1 MALISPGIQVT
12 VTDETNFLPA
22 ATNSVPFILIAT
34 AENKPS
40 SSGPGIA
47 PGTLASNAN
56 NTFLITSQRELV
68 NTFGNPAFYT
78 TATGT
83 PLNGYELNE
92 YGLLAAYSVLGI
104 SNRAYIQRA
113 NIDLGELIGTLTRPS
128 GSPAA
133 GAYWLDTSE
142 SVIGIFEWNAQ
153 TGLFSKKDPIVV
165 DRDSDLDT
173 VFVGGVES
181 KVPKT
186 SVGSIGDYAIV
197 VVNSSNPVYYKNQ
210 QNEWVLVG
218 SNEWKSSWPTVL
230 GSVTSPIIET
240 DLTLTINGE
249 FINIA
254 AAESLSQIV
263 DAIDNAGVTG
273 VSAQIVNGRL
283 AFFADSSA
291 ASDGSSEDGAI
302 DIFGTVLAVVGIEEG
317 RYETIEL
324 QQSRHTQ
331 IPKWRTTDPRPT
343 GSVWHKTTPV
353 NLGTDLSLKQ
363 FDSESATF
371 VQRNAPLFLSRA
383 AANFELD
390 PAAGGRNIPVN
401 TVFALIDPSENG
413 TFTLKL
419 YRRSQEGT
427 TIITGTQIDP
437 TMEDGD
443 QIEISVSQSGSSEL
457 TNPVLIEVTGTTAA
471 DFAANISA
479 AGIPNIT
486 AAVTPT
492 GQFQLTHTQGGI
504 IKVTE
509 VIGNPLSDVGITT
522 DLVTVEQGN
531 TVDDFWLSAWTALSY
546 DAATSAPG
554 QDPVNGQKWYWTAI
568 DQIDIMVSDGQNWRG
583 YRNVVEDIR
592 GFNLSLTDS
601 LGPIA
606 AGSAP
611 RTQRDGSDLVYGD
624 LWVDTSDLENY
635 PRIYR
640 WEPVDNVDRW
650 VLLDNSD
657 QTTENGIVF
666 ADARW
671 SNNNSTDPVVDPIIP
686 ISAMSVS
693 DYLDLDAP
701 SPLLYPEGTLLFN
714 TRRSGY
720 NVKEFRVNYFNAA
733 TFPGFIDQNPAAWV
747 TAVGNRNDGSPYMG
761 RKAVRQ
767 LIVQAMKSAV
777 DTNTDIRED
786 QRQFNLIAAPGYPE
800 LIDNM
805 VALNNERRNTAFV
818 IGDTP
823 LRLTPDGNSI
833 LQWAAG
839 QGDPADILTTSDPYM
854 GVFYPSCQT
863 FDLSNNSVVQPASHM
878 MLRTFIRNDN
888 VAFPWLAP
896 AGQRRGT
903 VDNARSLGY
912 VDPVTGSFVPTGLRA
927 GLRDTLYENRIN
939 PITFIPGAGITNFG
953 NKTTQGI
960 PSALDRINVAR
971 LVAFIRGRLEL
982 LAAGFLFEPND
993 TITRNEVKNAVE
1005 SLLNDLVAKR
1015 GIYDYLVVCDESNN
1029 TPSRIDRN
1037 ELYVDIAIEPVKAVE
1052 FIYIP
1057 VRIKNT
1063 GEIAAGTIPPSQAI

>member
-12 VTDETNFLPA
+12 ITDESNYLPS

-40 SSGPGIA
+40 ASGPGVA

-104 SNRAYIQRA
+104 SNRAYVQRA
-113 NIDLGELIGTLTRPS
+113 NIDLGELIGTLVRPS
-128 GSPAA
+128 GSPEP

-153 TGLFSKKDPIVV
+153 TRLFSKQDPIVV
-165 DRDSDLDT
+165 DRESDLDT
-173 VFVGGVES
+173 VFVGGIES
-181 KVPKT
+181 KVPRT
-186 SVGSIGDYAIV
+186 SVGNIGDYAIV

-210 QNEWVLVG
+210 RNEWVLVG
-218 SNEWKSSWPTVL
+218 SDEWRLSRPAVQGTVTNPTFTT
-230 GSVTSPIIET
+230 G
-240 DLTLTINGE
+240 LTLTINGE
-249 FINIA
+249 SVNVPEGPLSGLEQSIN
-254 AAESLSQIV
+254 
-263 DAIDNAGVTG
+263 NASITG
-273 VSAQIVNGRL
+273 VLAEIVSGRL
-283 AFFADSSA
+283 ALFADST
-291 ASDGSSEDGAI
+291 ASSDSSSEDGAI
-302 DIFGTVLAVVGIEEG
+302 EISGTALDVVGIESG
-317 RYETIEL
+317 LYESPEL

-331 IPKWRTTDPRPT
+331 IPKWRTTEVRPT
-343 GSVWHKTTPV
+343 GSVWHKTTSP

-363 FDSESATF
+363 FDSETGTF
-371 VQRNAPLFLSRA
+371 VQRNAPLFPSRA

-390 PAAGGRNIPVN
+390 PASGGRNIPLN
-401 TVFALIDPSENG
+401 AVFALVDPSESNVF
-413 TFTLKL
+413 TFKL
-419 YRRSQEGT
+419 YRRAQEGAT
-427 TIITGTQIDP
+427 VVTGTQLDP
-437 TMEDGD
+437 TVNAGD
-443 QIEISVSQSGSSEL
+443 QIEISVSQTGSSEL
-457 TNPVLIEVTGTTAA
+457 SDPVLIEITGTSVT

-479 AGIPNIT
+479 AAIPNIT
-486 AAVTPT
+486 ASVTPD
-492 GQFQLTHTQGGI
+492 GQFQLVHTQGGI

-509 VIGNPLSDVGITT
+509 VVGTPLDDVGITT
-522 DLVTVEQGN
+522 ELFAVEQGSESN
-531 TVDDFWLSAWTALSY
+531 EFWLSAWTALSY

-568 DQIDIMVSDGQNWRG
+568 DQVDIMISDGQNWRG

-592 GFNLSLTDS
+592 GFDLSLTDS
-601 LGPIA
+601 LGPITS
-606 AGSAP
+606 GSAP
-611 RTQRDGSDLVYGD
+611 RTQRDGSDLVFGD
-624 LWVDTSDLENY
+624 LWIDTGDLENY

-640 WEPVDNVDRW
+640 WEPVDGVDRW
-650 VLLDNSD
+650 VLLDNTD
-657 QTTENGIVF
+657 QTTENGVVF

-671 SNNNSTDPVVDPIIP
+671 STNGDVDPVADPITP
-686 ISAMSVS
+686 ISAMATS
-693 DYLDLDAP
+693 DYIDLDAP
-701 SPLLYPEGTLLFN
+701 SPALYPEGTLLFN

-733 TFPGFIDQNPAAWV
+733 TFPGVVDQNPAAWV

-761 RKAVRQ
+761 RRAVRQ
-767 LIVQAMKSAV
+767 LVVRAMKSAV
-777 DTNTDIRED
+777 DTNTDIREE

-839 QGDPADILTTSDPYM
+839 QGDPADVLTAADPFM

-863 FDLSNNSVVQPASHM
+863 ADLAGNSVVQPASHM

-903 VDNARSLGY
+903 VDNANSLGY
-912 VDPVTGSFVPTGLRA
+912 IDPRTGGFVPTGLRV